1 MENQIIKVDHL
12 QVGDEIIYASNGSLR
27 RIRIKRPL
35 VVAKNR
41 AWGGHYSS
49 TKVDVMN
56 VHDLNDKTVIRT
68 MYQDLNY
75 KDLWCIKRAVI

>member
-41 AWGGHYSS
+41 AWGGDYSS

-56 VHDLNDKTVIRT
+56 VYDLNDKTVIKT